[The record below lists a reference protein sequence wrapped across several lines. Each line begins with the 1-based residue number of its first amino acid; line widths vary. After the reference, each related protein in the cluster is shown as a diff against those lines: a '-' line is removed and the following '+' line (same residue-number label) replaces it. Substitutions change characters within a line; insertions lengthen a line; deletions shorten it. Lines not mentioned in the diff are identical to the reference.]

1 MIRLPPRST
10 RTDTLFPYTTLFR
23 SDDGDIGYKLE
34 VPPLQPMLASSVMG
48 AFGKALTE
56 DMAQLP
62 KMQVLNALLR
72 DSFHDD
78 SAGGRIRIDERGQ
91 PKFDYDIHE
100 RRWAGTA
107 SHYSTIAAITFP
119 TTRQTVI

>member
-48 AFGKALTE
+48 AFGKALTD

-62 KMQVLNALLR
+62 NMQVLIALLR
-72 DSFHDD
+72 DGFHDD
-78 SAGGRIRIDERGQ
+78 SAGGRVRIDDSGQ
-91 PKFDYDIHE
+91 PIFDYDIHDRLWE
-100 RRWAGTA
+100 GLRRAYLTMA
-107 SHYSTIAAITFP
+107 EI
-119 TTRQTVI
+119 Q